1 MATRDLFNLIK
12 RIVDNYM
19 WCRKP
24 AAILI
29 GTYTGKLVQ
38 IGTLPV
44 PAGKL
49 SGNMMTKLTPGD
61 KVRLLRNDGGS
72 EYYVLEIIGK
82 PYKLEQD
89 CPPCP
94 YK

>member
-1 MATRDLFNLIK
+1 MR
-12 RIVDNYM
+12 
-19 WCRKP
+19 CRKP
-24 AAILI
+24 AAMLI
-29 GTYTGKLVQ
+29 GTYTGKAVQ

-49 SGNMMTKLTPGD
+49 SGNMMAKLTPGD

>member
-1 MATRDLFNLIK
+1 MPETSGDTDR
-12 RIVDNYM
+12 
-19 WCRKP
+19 
-24 AAILI
+24 
-29 GTYTGKLVQ
+29 TYTGKSVQ

-49 SGNMMTKLTPGD
+49 SGNMMAKLTPGD
-61 KVRLLRNDGGS
+61 KVRLLQNDGGS